1 MTTPRLHRPAK
12 RRTTL
17 RPAPRTVCS
26 ARSALSGLPRWSRTA
41 AAIALWLLLPPLAP
55 FASAQDDPGATSAA
69 TGSARRSAGLRAS
82 TPVTLNFVNADV
94 EAVSR
99 AMAVMID
106 RQIIVDPRV
115 KGLITLYSE
124 QPMPVREAYLQYLA
138 GLRGL
143 GFAIVDNAGLL
154 KVVPEA
160 DAKLQAGTVSVGP
173 VNQRGDQVITQI
185 FKLNYE
191 NPNNLVAVL
200 RPLISPNNTI
210 NANPGN
216 STLVIT
222 DYADNL
228 SRIAKIIAA
237 LDQPAATDIE
247 VVPLQH
253 AIASDLATL
262 VQKLGE
268 ASASGV
274 PAGQPGGAS
283 GVSVLAETRSN
294 ALIIRAANPARLAA
308 TRALIERLDRPGL
321 AGPAGLIHVVYLKNA
336 DAPKLASVLRAAF
349 GGGAGSGGGAST
361 SSSASVTPLGGT
373 GGGLGAT
380 VAATPVSQSAQPSTG
395 GFIQADPATNSL
407 VITAAE
413 PLYRQIRSVIDQL
426 DGRRAQVFVESMIVE
441 MDANKAAEMGFQW
454 QGLLG
459 SKGDK
464 LGLVGG
470 TNFGT
475 SASNIITLSQLGSGT
490 ATLTPSRAVNG
501 LNLGL
506 LNMVNG
512 VYTLGALAR
521 FLESVSGTNILSTP
535 NLVALD
541 NEEAKIVVGQNV
553 PFVTGSFSNTGAS
566 GSTVNPFQTVERKDV
581 GLTLKIKPQIGE
593 GGVIRMTVFQ
603 ENSSVVANSASNANG
618 PTTNKNS
625 IETTIVADDGQIMVL
640 GGQMKEQYDGGQ
652 DKVPFLGDMPGV
664 GGLFRTETRSRN
676 KSVLLVFLRP
686 VVLRDAQST
695 RSIAIDRYEAIRAEQ
710 QSAQPDPSRV
720 ISVNQGPVLP
730 PLPERTTDKMPITV
744 PPNLK
749 PDAKPDLTPDLAP
762 KP

>member
-1 MTTPRLHRPAK
+1 MTTPRSHRLLPRPA
-12 RRTTL
+12 
-17 RPAPRTVCS
+17 
-26 ARSALSGLPRWSRTA
+26 GLPRAPLLASFPLQCA
-41 AAIALWLLLPPLAP
+41 AALLLLPGLLAP
-55 FASAQDDPGATSAA
+55 AAAQDPAA
-69 TGSARRSAGLRAS
+69 PHAAPQRSAGLKAG

-106 RQIIVDPRV
+106 RQILVDPRV
-115 KGLITLYSE
+115 KGVITLYSE
-124 QPMPVREAYLQYLA
+124 QAMPVREAYLQYLA

-185 FKLNYE
+185 FRLSYE

-216 STLVIT
+216 STLVVT

-228 SRIAKIIAA
+228 ARIGKIIAA
-237 LDQPAATDIE
+237 LDQPATTDVD

-253 AIASDLATL
+253 AIASDMATL
-262 VQKLGE
+262 VQRLGE
-268 ASASGV
+268 SGIASAGV
-274 PAGQPGGAS
+274 PGAS
-283 GVSVLAETRSN
+283 AGLSVLADARSN
-294 ALIIRAANPARLAA
+294 ALIIRAANPTRLAA
-308 TRALIERLDRPGL
+308 TRALIERLDRPGVG
-321 AGPAGLIHVVYLKNA
+321 GPAGMIRVVYLKNA
-336 DAPKLASVLRAAF
+336 DATKLAAVLRAAF
-349 GGGAGSGGGAST
+349 GGGGG
-361 SSSASVTPLGGT
+361 SASSTPSVTQPSASSGA
-373 GGGLGAT
+373 GLGAT
-380 VAATPVSQSAQPSTG
+380 IATTPNAASAQPSTG

-441 MDANKAAEMGFQW
+441 MDASKAAELGFQW

-459 SKGDK
+459 NKGDK
-464 LGLVGG
+464 YGVIGG
-470 TNFGT
+470 TNFGN
-475 SASNIITLSQLGSGT
+475 SSNIINLAQIGSSTSGVT
-490 ATLTPSRAVNG
+490 ASAAING
-501 LNLGL
+501 LNVGVLQK
-506 LNMVNG
+506 VNG
-512 VYTLGALAR
+512 VYTLAALAR
-521 FLESVSGTNILSTP
+521 FLETVSGTNILSTP

-553 PFVTGSFSNTGAS
+553 PFVTGSFTNTGAS
-566 GSTVNPFQTVERKDV
+566 SSTVNPFQTVERKDV

-593 GGVIRMTVFQ
+593 GGVVRMTVFQ

-618 PTTNKNS
+618 PTTNKS
-625 IETTIVADDGQIMVL
+625 SVETTVVADDGQIMVL

-652 DKVPFLGDMPGV
+652 DKVPLLGDMPFV
-664 GGLFRTETRSRN
+664 GGLFRSETRQRS

-686 VVLRDAQST
+686 VVLRDAQASK
-695 RSIAIDRYEAIRAEQ
+695 SIAIDRYEAIRAEQ
-710 QSAQPDPSRV
+710 QTAQPDPSRV
-720 ISVNQGPVLP
+720 MPINEAPVLP
-730 PLPERTTDKMPITV
+730 ALPTRLNDKTPISV
-744 PPNLK
+744 PP
-749 PDAKPDLTPDLAP
+749 ALTTP
-762 KP
+762 

>member
-1 MTTPRLHRPAK
+1 MTPPRQHRKTPGCTTPRRAAL
-12 RRTTL
+12 
-17 RPAPRTVCS
+17 
-26 ARSALSGLPRWSRTA
+26 ARKIA
-41 AAIALWLLLPPLAP
+41 AAMVWLMLPPLLPA
-55 FASAQDDPGATSAA
+55 ALAQEGATPSPTAPAA
-69 TGSARRSAGLRAS
+69 SRRSAGLRAS

-115 KGLITLYSE
+115 KGVITLYSE
-124 QPMPVREAYLQYLA
+124 QAMPVREAYLQYLA

-160 DAKLQAGTVSVGP
+160 DAKLQAGTVAVGP

-216 STLVIT
+216 STLIIT

-228 SRIAKIIAA
+228 SRIAKIITA
-237 LDQPAATDIE
+237 LDQPAATDVE

-262 VQKLGE
+262 VQRLGE
-268 ASASGV
+268 ANLGASGV
-274 PAGQPGGAS
+274 PGGVS
-283 GVSVLAETRSN
+283 GVSVLADARSN
-294 ALIIRAANPARLAA
+294 ALIIRAANPARLAS

-321 AGPAGLIHVVYLKNA
+321 GGPAGLIHVVYLKNA
-336 DAPKLASVLRAAF
+336 DASKLASVLRAAF
-349 GGGAGSGGGAST
+349 GGGTGGGGGGGG
-361 SSSASVTPLGGT
+361 SASASPAPLGGGT
-373 GGGLGAT
+373 GTGLGAT
-380 VAATPVSQSAQPSTG
+380 VAATPISQSAQPSTG

-459 SKGDK
+459 NKGDRA
-464 LGLVGG
+464 GLIGG

-475 SASNIITLSQLGSGT
+475 GANNIISLSQLGNGT
-490 ATLTPSRAVNG
+490 TAVTPSRAING
-501 LNLGL
+501 LNVGL
-506 LNMVNG
+506 LSMVNG

-652 DKVPFLGDMPGV
+652 DKVPFLGDMPGI

-686 VVLRDAQST
+686 VVLRDAQSA

-710 QSAQPDPSRV
+710 QSVQPDPSRV

-730 PLPERTTDKMPITV
+730 ALPMRSNDKTPITV
-744 PPNLK
+744 PPELK
-749 PDAKPDLTPDLAP
+749 PDAKPDMKQ

>member
-1 MTTPRLHRPAK
+1 MKTSRPQRNPDRPQTRGSIRSLALLSAAL
-12 RRTTL
+12 TL
-17 RPAPRTVCS
+17 PLWPATAQDTAPASTS
-26 ARSALSGLPRWSRTA
+26 AVRRSALK
-41 AAIALWLLLPPLAP
+41 
-55 FASAQDDPGATSAA
+55 
-69 TGSARRSAGLRAS
+69 AS

-99 AMAVMID
+99 AFALMID
-106 RQIIVDPRV
+106 RQILVDPRV
-115 KGLITLYSE
+115 KGVITVYSE

-138 GLRGL
+138 ALRGL

-185 FKLNYE
+185 FRLTHE

-237 LDQPAATDIE
+237 LDLPAATDVE

-253 AIASDLATL
+253 AIASDLAAM
-262 VQKLGE
+262 VQKLGD
-268 ASASGV
+268 ASVATAPGV
-274 PAGQPGGAS
+274 PNT
-283 GVSVLAETRSN
+283 GVSVLADSRSN
-294 ALIIRAANPARLAA
+294 ALIIRAANPAKLASI
-308 TRALIERLDRPGL
+308 RALIGRLDRPGL
-321 AGPAGLIHVVYLKNA
+321 SGPAGTIHVVYLKNA
-336 DAPKLASVLRAAF
+336 DAAKLAAVLRAAF
-349 GGGAGSGGGAST
+349 GGGATSPGV
-361 SSSASVTPLGGT
+361 SSSA
-373 GGGLGAT
+373 
-380 VAATPVSQSAQPSTG
+380 AATSPAAAGVATTPNAPSAQPSTG
-395 GFIQADPATNSL
+395 GFIQADAATNSL

-413 PLYRQIRSVIDQL
+413 PLYRQIRGVIDQL

-441 MDANKAAEMGFQW
+441 MDASKAAELGFQW

-459 SKGDK
+459 SKGDRF
-464 LGLVGG
+464 GLAAG
-470 TNFGT
+470 TNFG
-475 SASNIITLSQLGSGT
+475 ASGNNILTLSQLGNGSTGLSPSA
-490 ATLTPSRAVNG
+490 ATNG
-501 LNLGL
+501 LNVGL
-506 LNMVNG
+506 LQKVNG

-521 FLESVSGTNILSTP
+521 FLETVSGTNILSTP

-553 PFVTGSFSNTGAS
+553 PFVTGSFTNTGTS

-593 GGVIRMTVFQ
+593 GGVVRMTVFQ
-603 ENSSVVANSASNANG
+603 ENSSVVANSTSNANG
-618 PTTNKNS
+618 PTTNKS
-625 IETTIVADDGQIMVL
+625 SVETTIVADDGQIMVL
-640 GGQMKEQYDGGQ
+640 GGQMKDQYDGGQ
-652 DKVPFLGDMPGV
+652 DKVPLLGDLPGL
-664 GGLFRTETRSRN
+664 GNLFRSESRKRS

-686 VVLRDAQST
+686 VVLRDAQTAQSLT
-695 RSIAIDRYEAIRAEQ
+695 LDRYEAIRAEQ
-710 QSAQPDPSRV
+710 QGAQPTPSQV
-720 ISVNQGPVLP
+720 MPINAGPVLP
-730 PLPERTTDKMPITV
+730 PAKTDKPGAAAS
-744 PPNLK
+744 P
-749 PDAKPDLTPDLAP
+749 AP
-762 KP
+762 TR

>member
-1 MTTPRLHRPAK
+1 MTPPRPHRIPQGAM
-12 RRTTL
+12 
-17 RPAPRTVCS
+17 PPRMAAL
-26 ARSALSGLPRWSRTA
+26 ARLVASAL
-41 AAIALWLLLPPLAP
+41 LWQLLPPLMPA
-55 FASAQDDPGATSAA
+55 ALAQDDSTAPAA
-69 TGSARRSAGLRAS
+69 SRRSAGLRAS

-115 KGLITLYSE
+115 KGVITLYSE

-160 DAKLQAGTVSVGP
+160 DAKLQAGTVAVGP

-185 FKLNYE
+185 FRLSYE

-216 STLVIT
+216 STLIIT

-237 LDQPAATDIE
+237 LDQPAATDAE
-247 VVPLQH
+247 VIPLQH

-268 ASASGV
+268 SG
-274 PAGQPGGAS
+274 AGAAAAGVPGGAS
-283 GVSVLAETRSN
+283 GVSVLADARSN

-308 TRALIERLDRPGL
+308 TRALIERLDRPGVG
-321 AGPAGLIHVVYLKNA
+321 GPAGLIHVVYLKNA
-336 DAPKLASVLRAAF
+336 DATKLASVLRAAF
-349 GGGAGSGGGAST
+349 GGGAGGGGIGGST
-361 SSSASVTPLGGT
+361 SAITQPLGG
-373 GGGLGAT
+373 GPGAGLGAS
-380 VAATPVSQSAQPSTG
+380 VAATPISQSAQPSTG

-459 SKGDK
+459 HKGDRA
-464 LGLVGG
+464 GLIGG

-475 SASNIITLSQLGSGT
+475 GAGNIISLSQLGNGT
-490 ATLTPSRAVNG
+490 TAVTPSRAVNG
-501 LNLGL
+501 LNIGL
-506 LNMVNG
+506 LSMVNG
-512 VYTLGALAR
+512 IYTLGALAR

-652 DKVPFLGDMPGV
+652 DKVPYLGDMPGI

-695 RSIAIDRYEAIRAEQ
+695 RSLAVDRYEAIRAEQ
-710 QSAQPDPSRV
+710 QGAQPDPNRA
-720 ISVNQGPVLP
+720 IPVNEGPVLP
-730 PLPERTTDKMPITV
+730 SLPVRPSDKRPITV
-744 PPNLK
+744 PPDLK
-749 PDAKPDLTPDLAP
+749 PDP
-762 KP
+762 KPSP